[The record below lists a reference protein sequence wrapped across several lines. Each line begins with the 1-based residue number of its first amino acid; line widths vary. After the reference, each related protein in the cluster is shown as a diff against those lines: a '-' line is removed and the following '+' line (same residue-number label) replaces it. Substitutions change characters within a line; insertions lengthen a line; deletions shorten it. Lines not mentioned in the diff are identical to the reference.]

1 MEPDIS
7 SPVID
12 PRMLS
17 LRAKLTLWYL
27 LATFAGMVLFGIISY
42 SVLHYALLRE
52 KQSHLV
58 GREERLI
65 HMLEENHA
73 QRVLTPLD
81 EQLRDY
87 ALVTHEGNMFQIRRL
102 DGSPLFP
109 SASPDADWSHVDG
122 SSCRERSF
130 QLVPF
135 RGTPAMVMCHEIALS
150 GIPVLLFQGGSLN
163 EELDILRIYRNALL
177 FLLPGLLLLSSFWGY
192 FLSRRAMGP
201 VDRLRK
207 AALSIGVSDLSA
219 RVPVPAVHDEVQQ
232 LAEAWNQL
240 LGRLEEAVGRLSQF
254 SADVSHDLRT
264 SITIILATAQL
275 ALTRDHSDQ
284 ENRGDLDRI
293 VTECRM
299 AATLLDALLSL
310 EQSKNFSHEVTLRR
324 IDLCELVLNGCRRV
338 EDLAETNGILLDW
351 DLPEKPVFIDGNE
364 LLVSRLLGIF
374 LDNAIKYTPE
384 SGEIWAEVF
393 AVDQEVGIIVRDTG
407 SGIAEVA
414 QEQIFERF
422 YQADLRERRTQAG
435 HGLGLSIA
443 RWIADAHRAKITL
456 TSVPAQGSSFKI
468 SFPPSL
474 EAHSSLPVHAATGA

>member
-1 MEPDIS
+1 
-7 SPVID
+7 
-12 PRMLS
+12 MLS
-17 LRAKLTLWYL
+17 IRAKLTLWYL

-42 SVLHYALLRE
+42 TVLHYALLQE
-52 KQSHLV
+52 KQTHLV
-58 GREERLI
+58 GREQRLI
-65 HMLEENHA
+65 RMIEENHA
-73 QRVLTPLD
+73 QQVLTPLD

-87 ALVTHEGNMFQIRRL
+87 ALVTHEGKMFQMRRL
-102 DGSPLFP
+102 DGSMLFP
-109 SASPDADWSHVDG
+109 AGSPDADWQLVDG
-122 SSCRERSF
+122 SSCHERRF
-130 QLVPF
+130 QVVLF
-135 RGTPAMVMCHEIALS
+135 RGTPAMVMCHEIELS
-150 GIPVLLFQGGSLN
+150 GSKIRLFQGGSLN

-177 FLLPGLLLLSSFWGY
+177 FLLPGLLVLSSFWGY

-207 AALSIGVSDLSA
+207 AALGIGVSDLSA
-219 RVPVPAVHDEVQQ
+219 RVPVPAVQDEVQQ

-275 ALTRDHSDQ
+275 ALQRSHPDHGYS
-284 ENRGDLDRI
+284 EDLDRI

-310 EQSKNFSHEVTLRR
+310 GQSKNFIHEVTLLRL
-324 IDLCELVLNGCRRV
+324 DLCELVLNGCRRV

-351 DLPEKPVFIDGNE
+351 DLPGEPVFIEGDA
-364 LLVSRLLGIF
+364 LLIGRLLGIL

-384 SGEIWAEVF
+384 SGEIRAEVF
-393 AVDQEVGIIVRDTG
+393 TGEQEVGVIIRDTG
-407 SGIAEVA
+407 TGIPLGA

-443 RWIADAHRAKITL
+443 RWIADAHRARITL
-456 TSVPAQGSSFKI
+456 TSAPAQGSSFRI
-468 SFPPSL
+468 SFPLTL
-474 EAHSSLPVHAATGA
+474 EGHASPQLHANV